1 MIAHKFGLPINKGK
15 SNEIKELTK
24 KIEDAFKATNLQ
36 LELIL
41 SNKDEDDEI
50 KRKINNLKRII
61 NNNYDQ
67 LKVKLEQPP
76 NGLLTILDHI
86 TNELEII
93 SNKTQTPVNRNNLIS
108 LQPILNELVNLKN
121 ENKDILN
128 DLENKTT
135 QVSNEIKELSNE
147 TSQILNKSIQ
157 LSNETNSAFQAAALR
172 ADQILNKTTQV
183 SNEVNSTNNK
193 IEQISNTIENAQRV
207 FNLQLETTFNEIK
220 SSLDSALQ
228 AVNLRL
234 DSTLQTVNQRLNN
247 LEEKSKGLQYISNIL
262 VLENSNRDI
271 SSAFIEC
278 DFGDFVKCEIAL
290 VEFRTTGNVGRGTI
304 HVSIRS
310 LRDGY
315 YKNKLK
321 KSIYSFQHNGGRI
334 RQKPPALIYYSITK
348 VIPRTSNLHVSF
360 TYEDGNSVNLRNCY
374 LKFHVR
380 KYMRINDENAYYEEG
395 IRQFGMDIP

>member
-1 MIAHKFGLPINKGK
+1 MIAHKFGLPINNGK

-93 SNKTQTPVNRNNLIS
+93 SNKTQTPANKTTG
-108 LQPILNELVNLKN
+108 LQDILNEL
-121 ENKDILN
+121 
-128 DLENKTT
+128 ENKTSQILNKSDITNNKIT
-135 QVSNEIKELSNE
+135 QVSNETSQIINKTDSALQATAQWADTTNNKITQVSNE
-147 TSQILNKSIQ
+147 TSQILNKTNQ
-157 LSNETNSAFQAAALR
+157 VSNETS
-172 ADQILNKTTQV
+172 QILNKTDT
-183 SNEVNSTNNK
+183 TTNK
-193 IEQISNTIENAQRV
+193 IEQITNTIENAQRV

-234 DSTLQTVNQRLNN
+234 NN

-262 VLENSNRDI
+262 ILEESNRDI

-278 DFGDFVKCEIAL
+278 DFDDFVRCEIAL

-304 HVSIRS
+304 HVSIRG

-315 YKNKLK
+315 YRNKLK

-334 RQKPPALIYYSITK
+334 RQKPPALIYYSIIK
-348 VIPRTSNLHVSF
+348 VIPRTSSLHVSF
-360 TYEDGNSVNLRNCY
+360 TYEDGNSVNLRNCF